1 MTQTSYLLLPPCS
14 RCYADPLAMNA
25 AAIGEPVALVA
36 YPNGKDLWRTGAI
49 SQRPTLDRMDGDS
62 PVLRFENDDSMTWL
76 GMGETT

>member
-1 MTQTSYLLLPPCS
+1 MTQTSYLVLPPGS

-49 SQRPTLDRMDGDS
+49 SQRPTLDRMDRDS
-62 PVLRFENDDSMTWL
+62 PVLRFENDDSVTWL
-76 GMGETT
+76 GLR